1 MTLPEYIAQMG
12 DEKAGRLFGVETRTA
27 MSWRL
32 RSRIPR
38 PKQAEVIVDRCPVT
52 MEGIY
57 SPDIKPVKLTE
68 ESA

>member
-1 MTLPEYIAQMG
+1 MTLPEYIASMG
-12 DEKAGRLFGVETRTA
+12 DEKAARLFGVERRTV

-38 PKQAEVIVDRCPVT
+38 PKQAEVIVEKSPVT

-57 SPDIKPVKLTE
+57 AQGIEAVRLTE
-68 ESA
+68 EAA